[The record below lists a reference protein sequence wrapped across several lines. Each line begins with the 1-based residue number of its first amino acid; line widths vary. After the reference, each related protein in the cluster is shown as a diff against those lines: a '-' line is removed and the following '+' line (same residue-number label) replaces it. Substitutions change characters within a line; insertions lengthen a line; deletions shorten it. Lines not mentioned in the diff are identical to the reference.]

1 MKQNREINE
10 ELEKYMSE
18 DEKIIELII
27 KKWSKL
33 APERIQR
40 YKWWY
45 YFYLWKDFQVRNFNI
60 FCSTWRKNM

>member
-18 DEKIIELII
+18 DQKIIELII

-40 YKWWY
+40 YK
-45 YFYLWKDFQVRNFNI
+45 
-60 FCSTWRKNM
+60 